1 MALSRDDAE
10 RFNCCR
16 CVSLYEEMNPA
27 RRKTMEDTVRVVD
40 GFLHRPENGFFGV
53 YDGHGGRDVS
63 VYLQRALHENIAA
76 ELEMQDD
83 RTVEQKIES
92 AFLITD
98 IECCQS
104 FPGSMGSTA
113 VTALVLSDG
122 TGARRLYVANI
133 GDSRAVI
140 CHRGRAERLS
150 KDHKADEPDEMARI
164 LQDGGF
170 VVHHRVS
177 GVLAVARS
185 FGDRELKQ
193 FVPARPHI
201 TTTTLGSDYS
211 FVILACDGVWDE
223 LSDQEAVDI
232 VQRLAPADR
241 YRAAELLVKEAL
253 ARESCDNITCVVVF
267 F

>member
-1 MALSRDDAE
+1 
-10 RFNCCR
+10 
-16 CVSLYEEMNPA
+16 
-27 RRKTMEDTVRVVD
+27 MEDTVRVVD
-40 GFLHRPENGFFGV
+40 GFLHHHENGFFGV

-63 VYLQRALHENIAA
+63 VYLQSALHENVAA

-92 AFLITD
+92 AYLITD
-98 IECCQS
+98 IECCQA
-104 FPGSMGSTA
+104 FAGSVGSTA

-122 TGARRLYVANI
+122 AGSRKLHVANI

-140 CHRGRAERLS
+140 CHRGQAVRLT

-164 LQDGGF
+164 LEHGGF

-193 FVPARPHI
+193 FVSARPHI
-201 TTTTLGSDYS
+201 TTTTLTDEYP
-211 FVILACDGVWDE
+211 FMILACDGVWDE

-232 VQRLAPADR
+232 VQRLAPADHF
-241 YRAAELLVKEAL
+241 RAAEVLVKEAL
-253 ARESCDNITCVVVF
+253 ARESCDNITCIVVF